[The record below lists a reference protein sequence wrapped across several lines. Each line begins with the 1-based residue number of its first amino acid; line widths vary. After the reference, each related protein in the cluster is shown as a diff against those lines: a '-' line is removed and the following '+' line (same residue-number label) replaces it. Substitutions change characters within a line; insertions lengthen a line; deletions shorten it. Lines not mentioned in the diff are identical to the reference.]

1 MDEKFRGDGL
11 GYQESAWR
19 VRGCAGLKNFEGFG
33 RFAGLEISRV
43 LAWQVLGEF
52 EGASLAGAW
61 KVCVV
66 VGCECALAWA
76 AKRARM
82 CEVV

>member
-1 MDEKFRGDGL
+1 MDEKFQVRVWVIRKVL
-11 GYQESAWR
+11 GEFAG
-19 VRGCAGLKNFEGFG
+19 VRAKKFRGFG
-33 RFAGLEISRV
+33 RFVGLESSRV

-66 VGCECALAWA
+66 VGCECALVWA

>member
-1 MDEKFRGDGL
+1 LESSRVCGLKKFR
-11 GYQESAWR
+11 
-19 VRGCAGLKNFEGFG
+19 GFG
-33 RFAGLEISRV
+33 RFAGLDISRV

-66 VGCECALAWA
+66 VGCECALVWA

-82 CEVV
+82 CEAPCI

>member
-1 MDEKFRGDGL
+1 MGL
-11 GYQESAWR
+11 D
-19 VRGCAGLKNFEGFG
+19 
-33 RFAGLEISRV
+33 ISRV

-66 VGCECALAWA
+66 VGCECALVWA
-76 AKRARM
+76 RKRARM

>member
-1 MDEKFRGDGL
+1 MKSFRSGFGL
-11 GYQESAWR
+11 SDLESSR
-19 VRGCAGLKNFEGFG
+19 VCGLKNFEGFG
-33 RFAGLEISRV
+33 RFVGLESSRV

-66 VGCECALAWA
+66 VGCECALVWA

-82 CEVV
+82 CEAPCI